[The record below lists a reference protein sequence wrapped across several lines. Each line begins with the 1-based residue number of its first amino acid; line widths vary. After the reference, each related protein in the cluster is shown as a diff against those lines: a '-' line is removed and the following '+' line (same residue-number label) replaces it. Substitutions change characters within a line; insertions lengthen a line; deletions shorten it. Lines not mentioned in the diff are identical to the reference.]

1 MDQKVCFVVMG
12 FGEKTDYELGKT
24 FDLDATFE
32 AIIKPA
38 VEEAGLKCV
47 RADEILHSGI
57 IDTEMYM
64 MLYQADLVI
73 ADITTGNV
81 NAVYEL
87 GVRHALKPSST
98 IIMKEQDGRFSFDLD
113 HTSTFQ
119 YEHLGKDIG
128 SREAKRACGA
138 LKDLILAAIDD
149 QQKVDSPVYTYLPAL
164 KYPMLSEQEFQEKV
178 EELEEEG
185 DRLHML
191 LESGKTAMN
200 NNDFSS
206 AIVFYKAAA
215 EMAQHEPT
223 ILQKL
228 VLATY
233 KSELPTKEAALMNA
247 LDIAKQLNPY
257 QSNDPETCGLTGAI
271 HKRLWQIHHNVD
283 DIELAIKQYGRGFEI
298 RRDYYNGENYATCL
312 DMLADHSDDS
322 NEIIYNRM
330 RAHKVRLTIVES
342 LEKVVAD
349 DTGLRERS
357 DRKWILA
364 SLSNCYLAAGNNEK
378 AEVYELSFLAEEL
391 ADWEQKTFVE
401 GQIVA
406 KEAFE
411 KLQALKSW

>member
-164 KYPMLSEQEFQEKV
+164 KYPMLTEMEFQEKV
-178 EELEEEG
+178 EELEEES
-185 DRLHML
+185 DRLHL
-191 LESGKTAMN
+191 FLESGKKALI
-200 NNDFSS
+200 DSEFSS
-206 AIVFYKAAA
+206 AITFYKEAA
-215 EMAQHEPT
+215 EMTHQDPT
-223 ILQKL
+223 VIQKL

-233 KSELPTKEAALMNA
+233 KSESPTKEAALANA
-247 LDIAKQLNPY
+247 LEIAKQLTPY

-271 HKRLWQIHHNVD
+271 HKRLWQIHRNAD
-283 DIELAIKQYGRGFEI
+283 DLELAIKQYGRGFEI
-298 RRDYYNGENYATCL
+298 RRDYYNGENYAACL
-312 DMLADHSDDS
+312 DMLADHSNDS

-330 RAHKVRLTIVES
+330 RAYKVRLTIIES
-342 LEKVVAD
+342 LEKIVAD
-349 DTGLRERS
+349 GEELAERS

-364 SLSNCYLAAGNNEK
+364 SLSNCYLAVGNDKEAN
-378 AEVYELSFLAEEL
+378 VYEERFLAEKL
-391 ADWEQKTFVE
+391 ADWEQKTFFE
-401 GQIVA
+401 GKVNAQ
-406 KEAFE
+406 ETFE
-411 KLQALKSW
+411 KFRDLRK

>member
-138 LKDLILAAIDD
+138 LKDLISAAIDD

-164 KYPMLSEQEFQEKV
+164 KYPMLTEMEFQEKV
-178 EELEEEG
+178 EELEEES
-185 DRLHML
+185 DRLHFF
-191 LESGKTAMN
+191 LESGKKAL
-200 NNDFSS
+200 NDSKFGS
-206 AIVFYKAAA
+206 AIAFYEEAA
-215 EMAQHEPT
+215 EMTHQDPT
-223 ILQKL
+223 VIQKL

-233 KSELPTKEAALMNA
+233 KSEIPTKEEALANA
-247 LDIAKQLNPY
+247 LNIAQSLTPY

-271 HKRLWQIHHNVD
+271 HKRLWQIHRNTED
-283 DIELAIKQYGRGFEI
+283 LELAIKQYGRGFEI
-298 RRDYYNGENYATCL
+298 RRDYYNGENYAACL

-330 RAHKVRLTIVES
+330 RAHKVRLTIIES
-342 LEKVVAD
+342 LEIVTAD
-349 DTGLRERS
+349 GEGLAERS

-364 SLSNCYLAAGNNEK
+364 SLSNCYLAVGNDKEAYAYEK
-378 AEVYELSFLAEEL
+378 RFLAEEL
-391 ADWEQKTFVE
+391 AHWEQETFIE
-401 GQIVA
+401 GKANAQ
-406 KEAFE
+406 EAFA
-411 KLQALKSW
+411 KFQGLIN

>member
-1 MDQKVCFVVMG
+1 MDQKICFVVMG

-87 GVRHALKPSST
+87 GVRHALRPSST
-98 IIMKEQDGRFSFDLD
+98 IIMKEQDGKFSFDLD
-113 HTSTFQ
+113 HTSTFP
-119 YEHLGKDIG
+119 YKHLGPDIG
-128 SREAKRACGA
+128 SREAKRASGA
-138 LKDLILAAIDD
+138 LKNLILTAVND
-149 QQKVDSPVYTYLPAL
+149 QQKIDSPVYTYLPTL
-164 KYPMLSEQEFQEKV
+164 KYPMLSELEFQEKV
-178 EELEEEG
+178 EELEEES
-185 DRLHML
+185 DRLHLL
-191 LESGKTAMN
+191 LESGKKALN
-200 NNDFSS
+200 DSDFSS
-206 AIVFYKAAA
+206 AITFYKAAA
-215 EMAQHEPT
+215 EMVPQDSS

-233 KSELPTKEAALMNA
+233 KSEIPTKEKALENA
-247 LDIAKQLNPY
+247 LGVVQPLTPY

-271 HKRLWQIHHNVD
+271 HKRLWQIRCNIND
-283 DIELAIKQYGRGFEI
+283 LELAIKQYGRGFEI
-298 RRDYYNGENYATCL
+298 RRDYYNGENYAACL
-312 DMLADHSDDS
+312 DMLAEYSDDS
-322 NEIIYNRM
+322 NEIIYNRI
-330 RAHKVRLTIVES
+330 RAHKVRLTIIES

-349 DTGLRERS
+349 HESFNERS

-364 SLSNCYLAAGNNEK
+364 SLSNCYLAVGNNEK
-378 AEVYELSFLAEEL
+378 AEVYELRFLAEEL

>member
-87 GVRHALKPSST
+87 GVRHALRPSTT
-98 IIMKEQDGRFSFDLD
+98 IIMKEQDGKFSFDLD

-128 SREAKRACGA
+128 SREAKRASGV
-138 LKDLILAAIDD
+138 LKDLILAAVDD
-149 QQKVDSPVYTYLPAL
+149 QQKVDSPVYTYLPTL
-164 KYPMLSEQEFQEKV
+164 KHPMLSEQEFQEKV
-178 EELEEEG
+178 EELEEEN
-185 DRLHML
+185 DQLYLL
-191 LESGKTAMN
+191 LESGKEAFN
-200 NNDFSS
+200 ESNFDL
-206 AIVFYKAAA
+206 AIAFYKKAA
-215 EMAQHEPT
+215 EKTNQESSV
-223 ILQKL
+223 LQKL
-228 VLATY
+228 ILATY
-233 KSELPTKEAALMNA
+233 KSEKPTTEAALISA
-247 LDIAKQLNPY
+247 LEIAKQLKPY
-257 QSNDPETCGLTGAI
+257 HSNDPETCGLTGAI
-271 HKRLWQIHHNVD
+271 HKRLWLINGSKD
-283 DIELAIKQYGRGFEI
+283 DLELAITQYGRGFEI
-298 RRDYYNGENYATCL
+298 RRDYYNGENYAACL
-312 DMLADHSDDS
+312 DMLAAHCDDS

-330 RAHKVRLTIVES
+330 RAYKVRLSIIES
-342 LEKVVAD
+342 LQKVVD
-349 DTGLRERS
+349 DGEGLMERS

-364 SLSNCYLAAGNNEK
+364 SQSNCYLATGSIKEASIYEK
-378 AEVYELSFLAEEL
+378 FFLAENL
-391 ADWEQKTFVE
+391 ADWELETFNE
-401 GQIVA
+401 GKIAAQ
-406 KEAFE
+406 EAFE
-411 KLQALKSW
+411 KLRALNN

>member
-64 MLYQADLVI
+64 MLYRADLVI

-87 GVRHALKPSST
+87 GVRHALRPSTT
-98 IIMKEQDGRFSFDLD
+98 IIMKEKDGKFSFDLD

-128 SREAKRACGA
+128 SREAKRASGV
-138 LKDLILAAIDD
+138 LKDLILAAVDD
-149 QQKVDSPVYTYLPAL
+149 QQKVDSPVYTYLPTL
-164 KYPMLSEQEFQEKV
+164 KHPMLSEQEFQEKV
-178 EELEEEG
+178 EELEEESE
-185 DRLHML
+185 RLHTF
-191 LESGKTAMN
+191 LESGKAALN
-200 NNDFSS
+200 GSDFSS
-206 AIVFYKAAA
+206 AITFYKLAAK
-215 EMAQHEPT
+215 MTQQEPSV
-223 ILQKL
+223 LQKL

-233 KSELPTKEAALMNA
+233 KSEMPTKEDALNNA
-247 LDIAKQLNPY
+247 LEVAQPLTPY

-271 HKRLWQIHHNVD
+271 HKRLWLINGSKD
-283 DIELAIKQYGRGFEI
+283 DLELAITQYGRGFEI
-298 RRDYYNGENYATCL
+298 RRDYYNGENYAACL
-312 DMLADHSDDS
+312 DILAEHCDDS

-330 RAHKVRLTIVES
+330 RANKVRLAIIES
-342 LEKVVAD
+342 LKKVID
-349 DTGLRERS
+349 DDEGLKERS

-364 SLSNCYLAAGNNEK
+364 SLSNCYLAIGNDKEAN
-378 AEVYELSFLAEEL
+378 VYEEQFLAEKL
-391 ADWEQKTFVE
+391 ADWEEKTFDE
-401 GQIVA
+401 GKIAAQ
-406 KEAFE
+406 EAFE
-411 KLQALKSW
+411 KLKILNN